1 MKQLAETMKNVGTG
15 ATLPSFTAYDINGKL
30 VSSTEMSSAPVAVI
44 YTWATY
50 NYDSQD
56 MQRELK
62 SRQKK
67 SNGKLKLMAF
77 CLMPARANA
86 RTTSSATLS
95 HALSSATAKCWKTR
109 P

>member
-1 MKQLAETMKNVGTG
+1 
-15 ATLPSFTAYDINGKL
+15 
-30 VSSTEMSSAPVAVI
+30 MSSAPVAVI

-67 SNGKLKLMAF
+67 SERQAQTDGFLSGCQQERMQEQHQARLIRMPYHLQRRNAGRQDLEEVGIGK
-77 CLMPARANA
+77 P
-86 RTTSSATLS
+86 S
-95 HALSSATAKCWKTR
+95 
-109 P
+109 